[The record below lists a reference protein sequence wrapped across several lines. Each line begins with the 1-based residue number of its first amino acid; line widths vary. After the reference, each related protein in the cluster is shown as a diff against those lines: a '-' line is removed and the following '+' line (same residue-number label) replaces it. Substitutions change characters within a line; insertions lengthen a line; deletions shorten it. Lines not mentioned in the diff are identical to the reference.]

1 MEREKKLNR
10 SIVCSFQPDLTVQSI
25 QLQKKRK
32 TLEEGDHGSLLLDT
46 VDTVLLFQLPP
57 LLYMLIHKGNCCI
70 HICLDCAT
78 LPGDGEILVIG
89 GRRAEEIMGGEGLEG
104 FCSCFE

>member
-1 MEREKKLNR
+1 
-10 SIVCSFQPDLTVQSI
+10 
-25 QLQKKRK
+25 
-32 TLEEGDHGSLLLDT
+32 
-46 VDTVLLFQLPP
+46 
-57 LLYMLIHKGNCCI
+57 MLIHKGNCCI